1 MAIAVGCAP
10 FRSEGFACVDG
21 FIPGVGLASGAPLSP
36 PSAHEE
42 TAAQRCSPSAGVG
55 GASDFPSLRASG
67 LVSPASQCPGGTGAS
82 SCSVTAFYIAN
93 YVMISWSGCKLGLP
107 GRVHH
112 GECHELL

>member
-42 TAAQRCSPSAGVG
+42 TAAQ
-55 GASDFPSLRASG
+55 
-67 LVSPASQCPGGTGAS
+67 
-82 SCSVTAFYIAN
+82 
-93 YVMISWSGCKLGLP
+93 
-107 GRVHH
+107 
-112 GECHELL
+112 

>member
-42 TAAQRCSPSAGVG
+42 MAAQQGSPSAGVG

-67 LVSPASQCPGGTGAS
+67 LGQPCF
-82 SCSVTAFYIAN
+82 SVPRGHRGLLLFSDSFLYR
-93 YVMISWSGCKLGLP
+93 KLCNDKLE
-107 GRVHH
+107 RV
-112 GECHELL
+112 

>member
-21 FIPGVGLASGAPLSP
+21 FIPSVGLASGAPLSP

-55 GASDFPSLRASG
+55 ALQT
-67 LVSPASQCPGGTGAS
+67 SPACVLRGWSALLLSAQGAP
-82 SCSVTAFYIAN
+82 
-93 YVMISWSGCKLGLP
+93 GLP
-107 GRVHH
+107 PVQ
-112 GECHELL
+112 